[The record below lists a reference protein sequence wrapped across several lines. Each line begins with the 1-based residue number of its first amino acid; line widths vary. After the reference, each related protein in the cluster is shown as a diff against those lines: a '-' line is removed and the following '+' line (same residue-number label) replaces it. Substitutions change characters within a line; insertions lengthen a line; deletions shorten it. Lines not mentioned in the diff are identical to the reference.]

1 MDATAL
7 ESVRRRYAQEIL
19 RLAGAQDARIEE
31 AFAQVA
37 REKFVPGPPWTLVRA
52 GAAWMSSNPADLYED
67 VLVVIDRLRGINNG
81 EPALH
86 AAWLAAIAPQ
96 PGETVIHVGAGTGYY
111 TAMLSRL
118 VGPAGQVE
126 AYEYEADLAAIAAT
140 NLATYANTRVH
151 AQSAYGRLLP
161 ETDIIYVN
169 AGVTA
174 PDVHWLGAM
183 KSGARLIFPWQPHG
197 GWGPAILVRRKPAGF
212 SANILMSVGF
222 IPCSGAM
229 PKERHPA
236 VPSTADIQSLGS
248 IWLRK
253 VRPPDSTAIATYD
266 EVWFSSEPVG

>member
-1 MDATAL
+1 MSATAL
-7 ESVRRRYAQEIL
+7 EPVRLRYAREIL
-19 RLAGAQDARIEE
+19 RLAGVRDSRIGE
-31 AFAQVA
+31 AFAEIA

-52 GAAWMSSNPADLYED
+52 GVAWTSSNPADLYED
-67 VLVVIDRLRGINNG
+67 VLIVIDRHRGINNG

-86 AAWLAAIAPQ
+86 AAWLKAIDPQ

-118 VGPAGQVE
+118 VGPGGQVD

-140 NLATYANTRVH
+140 NLAPQTNTRLH
-151 AQSAYGRLLP
+151 AESAYGRLLP
-161 ETDIIYVN
+161 DADIIYVN

-174 PDVHWLGAM
+174 PDIHWLGAM
-183 KSGARLIFPWQPHG
+183 KPDARLIFPWQPHG
-197 GWGPAILVRRKPAGF
+197 GWGPAILVRRKPGGF
-212 SANILMSVGF
+212 SANTLMSVGF

-229 PKERHPA
+229 PKERHRS
-236 VPSTADIQSLGS
+236 VPSTAGIQSIGS
-248 IWLRK
+248 IWLRR